1 MNGQTHGSPNAIYPG
16 SFDPLTLGHLD
27 VIERAAAVFPRLL
40 VAVVVN
46 PQKREPLFTL
56 DERKQMIVAATKH
69 LRQRRRRGFPRLARR
84 FRASAPAPT
93 VIVKGLR
100 VVSDFE
106 NEMSTALMNR
116 SLSGIDTVFVPSDP
130 KYSFVSSSLVKEVFF
145 LGGEIDQYV
154 PRSRAPRSTRQ
165 ARCYSALPKPA
176 EEKQTIVSI
185 YRVLD
190 KLEAYVRQ
198 GTVLPLKRRVLSE
211 ERLFEYIEK
220 IRSTLPA
227 EVGQAK
233 LIAKDKD
240 RVLREAQERAQA
252 IVSDASEAHAAMV
265 DDHEIVR
272 APAPRPKPF
281 SATPNCAPNKV
292 REGADAYAAQVLV
305 DLDNRLS
312 TALGSVKKGIDQLT
326 LSRTAAAIASAPAPA
341 SQPLA
346 EAAAKSKRAA
356 FDAQAEPVQGETAQ
370 LESV

>member
-1 MNGQTHGSPNAIYPG
+1 
-16 SFDPLTLGHLD
+16 L
-27 VIERAAAVFPRLL
+27 
-40 VAVVVN
+40 
-46 PQKREPLFTL
+46 
-56 DERKQMIVAATKH
+56 
-69 LRQRRRRGFPRLARR
+69 
-84 FRASAPAPT
+84 
-93 VIVKGLR
+93 
-100 VVSDFE
+100 
-106 NEMSTALMNR
+106 
-116 SLSGIDTVFVPSDP
+116 
-130 KYSFVSSSLVKEVFF
+130 
-145 LGGEIDQYV
+145 
-154 PRSRAPRSTRQ
+154 
-165 ARCYSALPKPA
+165 
-176 EEKQTIVSI
+176 SI

-211 ERLFEYIEK
+211 ERLFEFIEK

-265 DDHEIVR
+265 DDHEIVQR
-272 APAPRPKPF
+272 ARTTAETVLRE
-281 SATPNCAPNKV
+281 AELRAQRV
-292 REGADAYAAQVLV
+292 REGADNYAAQVLI

-326 LSRTAAAIASAPAPA
+326 VSRTAAAIASAP

-346 EAAAKSKRAA
+346 DAAAKSKRAA